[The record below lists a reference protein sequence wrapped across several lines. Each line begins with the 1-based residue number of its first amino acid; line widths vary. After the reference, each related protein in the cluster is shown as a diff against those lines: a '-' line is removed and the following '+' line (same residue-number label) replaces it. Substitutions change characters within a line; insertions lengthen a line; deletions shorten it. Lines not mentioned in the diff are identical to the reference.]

1 MPTAAAFRRLAAVAL
16 ILPSC
21 LAASAQMP
29 PHKQRLAEW
38 VDEHR
43 TELTRINRNI
53 WSYAETG
60 LEEVKSSRELQD
72 FLRAN
77 GFEVEA
83 GVAGMPTAFVASY
96 GSGKPVIAV
105 LAEYDALPGLSQTS
119 EPVRSP
125 RPDATAG
132 HGCGHSLFGT
142 ASTAGAVA
150 LRHLMAQ
157 ENLAGTIRLYGTP
170 AEETLIGKIYMGN
183 AGLFDDVDVVLAW
196 HAADRTRSSYASS
209 KAMVSAKFTFSG
221 LPAHASTSP
230 QRGRSALDAVEL
242 MNVGVN
248 YMREHVGED
257 ARIHYVITDGG
268 GQPNVVPGRAQAWY
282 YVRADRHAEME
293 GYWRRLNDI
302 ARGAALMTGTELEV
316 AIDTSGH
323 ELLPNLPLSRLIQ
336 RNLELVGPPRFDDA
350 DREFARRT
358 QEGLTPRPERPLAD
372 GIEPLSEE
380 PERGP
385 FSTDIGDISW
395 KVPTGQFNVA
405 TYTYGA
411 PGHSWQIVACGAGP
425 IGEKGMLVAAKV
437 MALAAYDL
445 LTDPAELSAA
455 RADFE
460 QRTKGTTFTSLV
472 PKGQQA
478 PASIR

>member
-1 MPTAAAFRRLAAVAL
+1 MPTTAAFRRLAAIAFTFPV
-16 ILPSC
+16 C
-21 LAASAQMP
+21 LAVSAQMP
-29 PHKQRLAEW
+29 PRKQHLVEW
-38 VDEHR
+38 VDAHK
-43 TELTRINRNI
+43 TELVRINRNI
-53 WSYAETG
+53 WTYAEVG
-60 LEEVKSSRELQD
+60 LEEVRSSRELQD

-77 GFEVEA
+77 GFAIEA

-96 GSGKPVIAV
+96 GSGEPVIAV

-125 RPDATAG
+125 RSDATAG

-142 ASTAGAVA
+142 ASTGGAVA
-150 LRHLMAQ
+150 LRHLMEQ
-157 ENLAGTIRLYGTP
+157 ENLSGTIRLYGTP
-170 AEETLIGKIYMGN
+170 AEETLIGKIYMVN

-221 LPAHASTSP
+221 LPAHASVSP
-230 QRGRSALDAVEL
+230 RQGRSALDAVEL

-268 GQPNVVPGRAQAWY
+268 GQPNVVPARAQSWY
-282 YVRADRHAEME
+282 YVRADRHADVE
-293 GYWRRLNDI
+293 GYWQRLNDV
-302 ARGAALMTGTELEV
+302 ARGAALMTGTQLEV
-316 AIDTSGH
+316 AIDTSTH
-323 ELLPNLPLSRLIQ
+323 EILPNLPLSELIH

-358 QEGLTPRPERPLAD
+358 QEPLTPRPEQPLAD
-372 GIEPLSEE
+372 AIEPLPAE

-385 FSTDIGDISW
+385 ASTDIGDISW
-395 KVPTGQFNVA
+395 KVPTGGFTVA

-425 IGEKGMLVAAKV
+425 IGEKGMVVAAKV
-437 MALAAYDL
+437 MALSAFDL
-445 LTDPAELSAA
+445 LTEPEELSAA

-460 QRTKGTTFTSLV
+460 RQRKGTTFTSLL